1 MLRVASVG
9 SGSGGNGLIVEAAG
23 PGGPTRVLLD
33 AGFAPGVLAR
43 RLAVLGLTLADLDAV
58 LVTHEHSDHV
68 SGLAA
73 LLRRHGLPVY
83 ASRGTAQAGGFAAWE
98 RFVPVSDGDSIVLGA
113 LRFEAFAVPHDS
125 ADPLQFTFGGGA
137 RRLGVATDLG
147 TATPRVVAALSGVDA
162 LVLEF
167 NHDAGLLATGR
178 YPAFL
183 KRRIAGDRGHL
194 SNDQA
199 AELLDAL
206 DRSALRWVACAH
218 LSRSNNTPALARA
231 ALDAVLGAGP
241 VQRHCLT
248 QDEGLGWT
256 EVG

>member
-9 SGSGGNGLIVEAAG
+9 SGSGGNGLVVEAADL
-23 PGGPTRVLLD
+23 GGTTRVLLD
-33 AGFAPGVLAR
+33 AGFAPGVLER
-43 RLAVLGLTLADLDAV
+43 RLAALGLSLSDLDAV

-68 SGLAA
+68 GGLAA
-73 LLRRHGLPVY
+73 LLRRCGLPVY
-83 ASRGTAQAGGFAAWE
+83 ASRGTARAGGFSAWE
-98 RFVPVSDGDSIVLGA
+98 RFSPLRDGESVALGA
-113 LRFEAFAVPHDS
+113 LRFEAFEVPHDS
-125 ADPLQFTFGGGA
+125 ADPLQFTFRSGD
-137 RRLGVATDLG
+137 RRLGVVTDLG
-147 TATPRVVAALSGVDA
+147 TGTPRVIEALSGVDA

-167 NHDAGLLATGR
+167 NHDPRLLATGR

-183 KRRIAGDRGHL
+183 KRRIAGDLGHL
-194 SNDQA
+194 SNEQA

-218 LSRSNNTPALARA
+218 LSRSNNTPELARA
-231 ALDAVLGAGP
+231 ALDAVLGASP
-241 VQRHCLT
+241 VARLCLT